1 MSTQST
7 LIAFCLLQWRL
18 LFLVDQA
25 DIRTIWKLDFPIE
38 GIQSLDLDF
47 SVGFRVLLPIYNP
60 DLKVWIHVSQ
70 SNVPLETWPSRRAT
84 FVMSLVRP
92 GRGSLRKQ
100 PTFHDT
106 NTGFPAKWQLRNE
119 RRNSILMARH
129 YPDLGL
135 ASDWLKQISYAARP
149 IRSTIQIW
157 IVTRHQYGISALVSQ
172 TSFGGETSDG
182 VVKCGLL
189 FFHTRKLKTILDCG
203 LDAVDSGFQDWI
215 PDSLMVEKGFR
226 ILFIIEIPDS
236 LSCIPESKAQD
247 SGFHKPKFAPFQ
259 NPNYLTLATKY
270 RIAL

>member
-60 DLKVWIHVSQ
+60 DLKIWIHVSQ

-84 FVMSLVRP
+84 FAVSLVRP

-100 PTFHDT
+100 PTFNDG
-106 NTGFPAKWQLRNE
+106 NTGFPAKWHLRNE

-129 YPDLGL
+129 YPDLGR
-135 ASDWLKQISYAARP
+135 ASVWLKQISHAARK
-149 IRSTIQIW
+149 SYTQIW
-157 IVTRHQYGISALVSQ
+157 IVTRHQYEISALISQ
-172 TSFGGETSDG
+172 TSFRGETSEMW
-182 VVKCGLL
+182 
-189 FFHTRKLKTILDCG
+189 
-203 LDAVDSGFQDWI
+203 AVLSG
-215 PDSLMVEKGFR
+215 
-226 ILFIIEIPDS
+226 
-236 LSCIPESKAQD
+236 
-247 SGFHKPKFAPFQ
+247 
-259 NPNYLTLATKY
+259 
-270 RIAL
+270 